1 MVYAQDIEQ
10 WKICKEQ
17 SETCGWEGEAAMC
30 GKHYDKRLTNMW
42 SIVSSIAHQH
52 ILKSQSGPCVSQVGS
67 VCGRGCWVDR
77 SLQLWSCSSSAG
89 APQTCRV
96 CTSSLLPTVTM
107 KTHFHYIQTPYYER
121 REGGRE
127 ILSNNFVSNWCSI
140 YQKGKDFNWKGYL
153 SQCSLVYRWGTS
165 INIYPITP
173 YPAPY
178 LGI

>member
-67 VCGRGCWVDR
+67 VCGRGCCVGR

-89 APQTCRV
+89 APQRLAGFALPLSCQQSLWRLIST
-96 CTSSLLPTVTM
+96 TSRYRIM
-107 KTHFHYIQTPYYER
+107 KEER
-121 REGGRE
+121 EEGKFYLI
-127 ILSNNFVSNWCSI
+127 ILFLTDAVFT
-140 YQKGKDFNWKGYL
+140 KKE
-153 SQCSLVYRWGTS
+153 RTS
-165 INIYPITP
+165 TERDI
-173 YPAPY
+173 
-178 LGI
+178 